1 MATIYVSEQGA
12 VISKTSR
19 RLIISKDSA
28 VILELPVFKVERIFI
43 FGNIQLTTQAMNFL
57 LENNIDVSF
66 FTMGGKCH
74 GRLTAMESK
83 NIFLRLAQYERY
95 LDKEFQINLAKT
107 IVTIKLENEIELIY
121 SFAKN
126 YGISKFKETL
136 VAIQKCKELLKSK
149 AAIKSIMGIEGIA
162 ASYFFKAFKM
172 MLRDENL
179 VFNLRQKNPSVDPI
193 NSLLSFG
200 YTLITNEILSVLIG
214 HGFDPYIGFLHGINY
229 GRPSLALDIVEEF
242 RSAIDGFTLKLLN
255 KAILTEDDFIS
266 TPDGTFLKPN
276 SMKKYFIHYDKL
288 MSPPNSDADAN
299 SNSNLKSK
307 RLYIKDRVNML
318 RKSVIYKTEYAI
330 SLNNG
335 NQGIFPVSEGSILS
349 DMY

>member
-19 RLIISKDSA
+19 RLVVSKDSA
-28 VILELPVFKVERIFI
+28 IILELPVFKVERIFI

-57 LENNIDVSF
+57 LENGIDVSF

-95 LDKEFQINLAKT
+95 LDKEFQINLAKA
-107 IVTIKLENEIELIY
+107 IVAIKLENEIELIY

-149 AAIKSIMGIEGIA
+149 TAIKSVMGIEGIA

-172 MLRDENL
+172 MFRDENL
-179 VFNLRQKNPSVDPI
+179 VFNVRRKNPSLDPI

-200 YTLITNEILSVLIG
+200 YTLVTNEILSVLIG
-214 HGFDPYIGFLHGINY
+214 QGFDPYIGFLHGINY

-266 TPDGTFLKPN
+266 TPDGTFLKPD

-288 MSPPNSDADAN
+288 MSASSSNVDLHSNSKTV
-299 SNSNLKSK
+299 SSPSRSNLKSK

-318 RKSVIYKTEYAI
+318 RKSVIYKTEYDHGYI
-330 SLNNG
+330 NEEIMQTVN
-335 NQGIFPVSEGSILS
+335 E
-349 DMY
+349 

>member
-19 RLIISKDSA
+19 RLIVSKDSA
-28 VILELPVFKVERIFI
+28 VILELPVFKIERIFI
-43 FGNIQLTTQAMNFL
+43 FGNIQITTQAMNFL

-95 LDKEFQINLAKT
+95 LDKEFQINLART
-107 IVTIKLENEIELIY
+107 IVTIKLDNEIGLIY

-149 AAIKSIMGIEGIA
+149 TAIKSVMGIEGIA

-172 MLRDENL
+172 MIRNEDLI
-179 VFNLRQKNPSVDPI
+179 FNVRQKNPSLDPI

-200 YTLITNEILSVLIG
+200 YTLVTNEILSVLTG
-214 HGFDPYIGFLHGINY
+214 QGFDPYIGFLHGINY

-242 RSAIDGFTLKLLN
+242 RSDIDGFTLKLLN

-266 TPDGTFLKPN
+266 TPDGTFLKPD

-288 MSPPNSDADAN
+288 MSDLDSDSESIAQ
-299 SNSNLKSK
+299 SRSHSKSK
-307 RLYIKDRVNML
+307 RLYIKDRVNVL
-318 RKSVIYKTEYAI
+318 RKAVIYKAGYI
-330 SLNNG
+330 
-335 NQGIFPVSEGSILS
+335 
-349 DMY
+349 